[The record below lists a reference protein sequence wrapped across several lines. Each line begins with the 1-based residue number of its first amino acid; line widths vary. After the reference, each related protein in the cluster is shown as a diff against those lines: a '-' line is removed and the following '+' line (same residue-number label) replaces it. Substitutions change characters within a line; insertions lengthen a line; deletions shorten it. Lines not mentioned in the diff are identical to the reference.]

1 MSALDQDLNKIIY
14 EMVEEVI
21 SIDRPNKEKIC
32 NFVVNLVLNGGNQT
46 QAALDAGYSKESA
59 RQEASRLL
67 TNDNIRSIYER
78 MLSHRFISQIFRKT
92 LSKEHLVNLCYQI
105 AQRNF
110 YSEKTQSVAV
120 KAIEQICKIMGY
132 YEPIETKNIQD
143 YGDLLEQ
150 LSKVPMI
157 AKAFEEGQKE
167 VIQ

>member
-14 EMVEEVI
+14 EMVEDVI

-32 NFVVNLVLNGGNQT
+32 NFVVNLVLNGGRKE
-46 QAALDAGYSKESA
+46 QAALDAGYSKATAAS
-59 RQEASRLL
+59 EAYRLL
-67 TNDNIRSIYER
+67 NDAKINAIYER
-78 MLSHRFISQIFRKT
+78 FLAHRFVTGIFRKT

-150 LSKVPMI
+150 LSKIPMI

-167 VIQ
+167 TIQ

>member
-32 NFVVNLVLNGGNQT
+32 NFIVNLVLNGGRQE
-46 QAALDAGYSKESA
+46 QAALDAGYSKKA
-59 RQEASRLL
+59 AGAEASRLL
-67 TNDNIRSIYER
+67 TDVKIRAIYER
-78 MLSHRFISQIFRKT
+78 FLAHRFVTGIFRKT
-92 LSKEHLVNLCYQI
+92 LTKEHLVNLCYQI

-132 YEPIETKNIQD
+132 YEPIETKNITD

-157 AKAFEEGQKE
+157 AKAFDEGQKE
-167 VIQ
+167 TIQ